1 MFRGIIFSMWQKT
14 KNIYHLLVAI
24 LANVFFG
31 FPARR
36 LTVIGVTGTDGK
48 TTTVNLIYHILKES
62 GFSVSMIST
71 TGVIIKGKKYPLGFH
86 VTTPSSFT
94 LQKFIAKAI
103 NKNEKENFLI
113 LEITSHAIDQNRI
126 FGIPFY
132 IAVLTNITNEH
143 LDYHKTFENYL
154 KTKTELLKKSKI
166 SVLNKDD
173 KSYRLIKK
181 LLSGYKGKMLTYGL
195 SAKADFVFEEEQI
208 ATDLIGDFNKS
219 NLMAA
224 YSVCRTLG
232 IPKESVKK
240 AIGNFQLPEGRLEVV
255 YDKKFSVVV
264 DFAHTPNAFEQLL
277 SSIRPNIKGRLIH
290 VFGSAGERDKE
301 KRSEMGKIASQYAD
315 IIILTSED
323 PRSEDPTLIIEDISS
338 GIGEKK
344 EIYKITDRTKAIE
357 KAVTL
362 AKKGDLILTTGKG
375 HEKSMNLGNGE
386 VPWSDKKEILRILK
400 KS

>member
-1 MFRGIIFSMWQKT
+1 MWQKT